1 MFRIKCLICNSTSLE
16 SIFDL
21 GMHPLADS
29 FIPKERESL
38 PDKCYPLEVQIC
50 HDCGNIQ
57 LRCITSPEERYQ
69 DIEYSYTSSHSE
81 FSMRYWEGYA
91 DYAIGLCGT
100 RSGALNILEI
110 GSNDGYLLGILK
122 GKGHIV
128 KGIDA
133 SPAACES
140 AKMRGIDVCCSI
152 FSDQVAQK
160 ICNGLSR
167 KYDLIIANNVFN
179 HANEPLDFA
188 QGVNRLLADKGRF
201 VFESP
206 YWLSTL
212 KSGHFDQIYHEHVT
226 YPTARSIGALM
237 EEGGF
242 SVFDVEMS
250 EYHGGSLRVV
260 AEKYSSGAGRSK
272 LSSMI
277 DAEVQEGIFSID
289 YYRNYIKKITL
300 ERDRFLQRLY
310 EIRTN
315 EPDAPIVCMG
325 AAAKANTFI
334 NFYRLDRS
342 TIRYVTDVSPTKIG
356 KMTPLSRIPIA
367 SDEVLR
373 YMSQPYAIITSW
385 NLAEI
390 IRKKLLPI
398 NSNIRFI
405 SPNEH

>member
-1 MFRIKCLICNSTSLE
+1 MFRIKCLICNSASLE
-16 SIFDL
+16 SILDM

-29 FIPKERESL
+29 FIPRERESL

-81 FSMRYWEGYA
+81 FSRRYWEGYA
-91 DYAIGLCGT
+91 DYAIGLCGP
-100 RSGALNILEI
+100 RSGALKILEI

-122 GKGHIV
+122 EKGHIV
-128 KGIDA
+128 QGIDA

-140 AKMRGIDVCCSI
+140 AKKRGIDVNCSI
-152 FSDQVAQK
+152 FSDQVAK
-160 ICNGLSR
+160 ELCNGLSG

-188 QGVNRLLADKGRF
+188 LGVNRLLADKGRF

-226 YPTARSIGALM
+226 YPTARSISTLM
-237 EEGGF
+237 KESGF
-242 SVFDVEMS
+242 SVFDVETS
-250 EYHGGSLRVV
+250 DYHGGSLRVV
-260 AEKYSSGAGRSK
+260 AEKKSNGVAHGK
-272 LSSMI
+272 LSLMI
-277 DAEVQEGIFSID
+277 DTEMQEGIFNVD
-289 YYRNYIKKITL
+289 YYGNYFKKITQ
-300 ERDRFLQRLY
+300 ERDGFLQRLY
-310 EIRTN
+310 EIRAN
-315 EPDAPIVCMG
+315 EPDVPIVCMG

-356 KMTPLSRIPIA
+356 KVTPLSRIPIA

-373 YMSQPYAIITSW
+373 DMSQPYAIITSW